1 MTPDPTLIAALRGV
15 LATDQSTRQAAET
28 YLNTSLANTSA
39 GTQVAQALLAVICA
53 PPASLG
59 LSSTDAEGVASVA
72 AVMLRKTLPV
82 KAADPAAVRAALL
95 ATCEAAAGGAF
106 AAAVPA
112 AARPPSHSAPPS
124 PPAHTGGR
132 SALSRKLCHA
142 VAVEASGAHVGQA
155 PWPELLPRVTQWAV
169 AGNGSGAALSAW
181 LVQALADEPLFSLET
196 DAQKTAL
203 GYDAA
208 ALVAALGAGLAP
220 AAGPVAREA
229 CAGAAASLAATLA
242 CDHQADAAPY
252 GPLLPAVLAS
262 IGDSLNAGREDGAS
276 SVLERLIELAAACP
290 LLYVTTALLLLPL
303 LVLQRPAFCSC
314 CSRCS

>member
-1 MTPDPTLIAALRGV
+1 MATPDPTLIAALRGV

-112 AARPPSHSAPPS
+112 AARPLTPP
-124 PPAHTGGR
+124 PPRPHT
-132 SALSRKLCHA
+132 
-142 VAVEASGAHVGQA
+142 Q
-155 PWPELLPRVTQWAV
+155 
-169 AGNGSGAALSAW
+169 
-181 LVQALADEPLFSLET
+181 
-196 DAQKTAL
+196 
-203 GYDAA
+203 
-208 ALVAALGAGLAP
+208 
-220 AAGPVAREA
+220 AAGPRSPASCATPWPSRRPQRTWARRR
-229 CAGAAASLAATLA
+229 
-242 CDHQADAAPY
+242 
-252 GPLLPAVLAS
+252 GP
-262 IGDSLNAGREDGAS
+262 S
-276 SVLERLIELAAACP
+276 SFRA
-290 LLYVTTALLLLPL
+290 
-303 LVLQRPAFCSC
+303 
-314 CSRCS
+314 